1 MKFFGSI
8 LMGAALVGAPAAL
21 AQTTPQTSPQ
31 TSPQATPAPAPGAAA
46 TAVSDAEIDKFVTA
60 ALAVEKVRT
69 DTTLAETDKNAK
81 MASAVTGSGLTTDRF
96 NAIGQAMQADP
107 ALNKRIQT
115 AAAAKQSA
123 TPGAPAA
130 TPNQ

>member
-8 LMGAALVGAPAAL
+8 LVGAALVGAPAAL

-31 TSPQATPAPAPGAAA
+31 SSPQATPAPGAAA
-46 TAVSDAEIDKFVTA
+46 AAVSDAEIDQFVTA
-60 ALAVEKVRT
+60 ALAVEKVRA

-123 TPGAPAA
+123 TPGTPAA